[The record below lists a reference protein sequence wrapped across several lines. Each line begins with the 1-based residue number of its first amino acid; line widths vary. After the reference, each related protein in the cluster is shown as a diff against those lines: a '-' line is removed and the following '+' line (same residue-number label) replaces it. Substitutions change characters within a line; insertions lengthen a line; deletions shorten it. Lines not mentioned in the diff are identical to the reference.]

1 MRLLRSKTING
12 SRDLRH
18 IRVDAR
24 RFHVCASA
32 STDKKQTE
40 VQTTAQTAETQT
52 ETKRA
57 PQTSTTK
64 AVTPAKSN
72 GKLPDETKFQR
83 IAENERL
90 LLKADKASGHFT
102 VTSKTTGEVWRSFP
116 NPKDWQDKLN
126 TDAWKVHLA
135 SPFMFR
141 YVEFNLRKDLLKET
155 NFMHKRGIS
164 QFEVTDQGFKVM
176 YDMPDL
182 GFMIPVEVKLGE
194 DFVETKVLAE
204 GLVDEKSF
212 RRKSRRRLRL
222 IRMVKK
228 SRNRS
233 QRKIRWLA

>member
-1 MRLLRSKTING
+1 MMRLLRSKT
-12 SRDLRH
+12 
-18 IRVDAR
+18 
-24 RFHVCASA
+24 RFMVAAICVLFASTLVGFMFAASA

-40 VQTTAQTAETQT
+40 VQTSAQTETKTETQT

-64 AVTPAKSN
+64 TVTPAKSN
-72 GKLPDETKFQR
+72 GKLPDETQFQR
-83 IAENERL
+83 IAENEKL
-90 LLKADKASGHFT
+90 LLKADKATGHFT

-126 TDAWKVHLA
+126 TDAWKLHLA

-155 NFMHKRGIS
+155 NLYAQKGGIS

-194 DFVETKVLAE
+194 DFVETKVLAD
-204 GLVDEKSF
+204 GLVDE
-212 RRKSRRRLRL
+212 
-222 IRMVKK
+222 
-228 SRNRS
+228 
-233 QRKIRWLA
+233 